1 MIFSV
6 RYIDLAVSRFPVRD
20 ITKSMKWRNTA
31 PTGRPSV
38 PYPMIEMHTARIAVK
53 MIAQK

>member
-6 RYIDLAVSRFPVRD
+6 KYIDLAVSRFPLRD
-20 ITKSMKWRNTA
+20 ITNSMIWRKTA

-38 PYPMIEMHTARIAVK
+38 PYPMIETHTVRTAVK